1 MRILGRRQTAGVA
14 VVMIAAGCSVPA
26 YAPRAVPVQS
36 APVIVHVMTLQQ
48 PPGAG
53 RVRLTLSTRPNSI
66 GGFHQEYEAVGEITA
81 RDELGEWRF
90 GYVKLDL
97 NTYDLDIFGLH
108 AVRISLRN
116 ATADTLEIDWS
127 RTVIVDAS
135 GRARPVMHRG
145 VKLADRDRPGA
156 PSVVPPGA
164 SIEDFM
170 FPSDGI
176 TFRAL
181 GRSSFWAAPAFVEA
195 FRAGDQFS
203 VTVALRNGD
212 RQMAKT
218 FRFLGQAE

>member
-1 MRILGRRQTAGVA
+1 MRTLGRQTAGIA
-14 VVMIAAGCSVPA
+14 VLMIGAGCS

-36 APVIVHVMTLQQ
+36 APVTVHVMTLQE

-53 RVRLTLSTRPNSI
+53 RVQLTSSTRPNYI
-66 GGFHQEYEAVGEITA
+66 GGFRQEYEAAGEITA
-81 RDELGEWRF
+81 KDELGEWRF

-97 NTYDLDIFGLH
+97 DTYNLEIFGLH
-108 AVRISLRN
+108 ALRIGLRN
-116 ATADTLEIDWS
+116 TTPNTLEIDWS

-135 GRARPVMHRG
+135 GRARPVIHRG
-145 VKLADRDRPGA
+145 VKLADRDRAGV
-156 PSVVPPGA
+156 PSVVPAGA
-164 SIEDFM
+164 SIEDFI

-195 FRAGDQFS
+195 FRPGDQFS

-212 RQMAKT
+212 RQMSKT
-218 FRFLGQAE
+218 FRFVSQAE